1 MSSDFYQAFDDF
13 DRFAFPAP
21 IIRVTGGHGG
31 EALLIIGSEKTC
43 LIDCGMAYCAE
54 QMLEN
59 LEKALSGA
67 GRGTLDLLLLSHS
80 HYDHIGALP
89 YIRKKYPEVT
99 VCGSG
104 HCAKILERPG
114 ARTLMKELGETARNQ
129 YDPDSSFEIIVDGLF
144 ADRVLKDG
152 ESVSLGDETVTAF
165 ETPGHTNCSMSFLLM
180 PLNLLFTSESTGI
193 IEGKDYVHTPVLKSF
208 DQARESLE
216 KCRALHPDLLIL
228 PHYGLVPPDYTEKY
242 WDSFE
247 EECGSKFAFVR
258 EMIKQGLSEEEMF
271 ERYTERYWTPAKLQ
285 EQPKEAFMINSK
297 HILNAIL
304 KGIHGEG
311 GEHGF

>member
-1 MSSDFYQAFDDF
+1 MACESGYA
-13 DRFAFPAP
+13 
-21 IIRVTGGHGG
+21 IRVLMNDWMVDGPWELEAEHGLSFYV
-31 EALLIIGSEKTC
+31 ETPESKFLF
-43 LIDCGMAYCAE
+43 DCGHTGAAWRNAE
-54 QMLEN
+54 KMGVN
-59 LEKALSGA
+59 LSAVEFVA
-67 GRGTLDLLLLSHS
+67 LSHS

-89 YIRKKYPEVT
+89 YIRKKYPDVT

-193 IEGKDYVHTPVLKSF
+193 LEGKDDVHTPSLKLFS
-208 DQARESLE
+208 
-216 KCRALHPDLLIL
+216 H
-228 PHYGLVPPDYTEKY
+228 T
-242 WDSFE
+242 
-247 EECGSKFAFVR
+247 
-258 EMIKQGLSEEEMF
+258 
-271 ERYTERYWTPAKLQ
+271 
-285 EQPKEAFMINSK
+285 
-297 HILNAIL
+297 
-304 KGIHGEG
+304 
-311 GEHGF
+311 